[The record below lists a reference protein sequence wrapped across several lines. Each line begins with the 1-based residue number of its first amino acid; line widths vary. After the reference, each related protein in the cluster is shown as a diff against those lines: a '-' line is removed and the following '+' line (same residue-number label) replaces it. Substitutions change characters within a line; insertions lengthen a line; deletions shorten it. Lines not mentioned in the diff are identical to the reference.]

1 VQKARKNQSLTGF
14 FVVWVVQGNPLE
26 SKGIHCLWVRFW
38 VPLEKSTNIGLDVG
52 TIWVLSSEEEAVPK
66 LAKRLTALVVE
77 KAKPKDA
84 AYTLASGGGLFLNV
98 FPSGTK
104 QWLVRYR
111 TAAGRNKVVI
121 GAYPSM
127 TLAEAHK
134 KAEDVQLAARTG
146 APIVGKRAEA
156 QALAARLTEAEQAA
170 HAAAEEARRHSFSVL
185 SEAWLKSRQPGWA
198 EESYRK
204 ARYVVRQYLQPKFG
218 DKDMRVL
225 RTKDVTESLRELAA
239 SAPSLAKKAV
249 QYLNGVVDYCILE
262 GVRDD
267 DQVLRLRGVLP
278 SHRGG
283 HIPAVT
289 REQDIG
295 PLMQAIFSYEGFVV
309 RSALSLA
316 AWTALRPGVI
326 ASARWEEIDLE
337 RAEWHIIGMEEDG
350 RRRMKTGNDH
360 IVSLPKQAVSMLREM
375 HSFSGGAEYVFPAVG
390 KMKNP
395 HLHRDALSK
404 ALRQMGFAG
413 THSTHGFRAML
424 RTVARERL
432 RVDFDV
438 LEAQLAHAKRD
449 EIQAAYDRTMFDD
462 DRREAMQRWAD
473 YLDQRVT
480 RVAVID
486 LEKAAA

>member
-1 VQKARKNQSLTGF
+1 M
-14 FVVWVVQGNPLE
+14 
-26 SKGIHCLWVRFW
+26 
-38 VPLEKSTNIGLDVG
+38 
-52 TIWVLSSEEEAVPK
+52 PK
-66 LAKRLTALVVE
+66 LAKRLTALAVE
-77 KAKPKDA
+77 KARPKDA

-98 FPSGTK
+98 LPSGSK

-111 TAAGRNKVVI
+111 TPLGRNKVVV
-121 GAYPSM
+121 GTYPVM

-134 KAEDVQLAARTG
+134 KAEEVQTAARTG
-146 APIVGKRAEA
+146 APIVGKRAESK
-156 QALAARLTEAEQAA
+156 ARVASQTEAELARQAA
-170 HAAAEEARRHSFSVL
+170 VEEARRHSFTVL

-204 ARYVVRQYLQPKFG
+204 ARYVVRQYLQPAFG
-218 DKDMRVL
+218 EADMRSL
-225 RTKDVTESLRELAA
+225 RTKDVTASLRDIAA
-239 SAPSLAKKAV
+239 TAPSLAKKAV

-262 GVRDD
+262 GIRED

-278 SHRGG
+278 SHKGG

-289 REQDIG
+289 REQGIG
-295 PLMQAIFSYEGFVV
+295 PLMQAIFNYEGFVV
-309 RSALSLA
+309 RAALSLA

-326 ASARWEEIDLE
+326 ASARWTEIDLE
-337 RAEWHIIGMEEDG
+337 RAEWHILGLEEDG

-360 IVSLPKQAVSMLREM
+360 IVSLPQQAISMLKEM
-375 HSFSGGAEYVFPAVG
+375 HKFSGGSEYVFPAVG
-390 KMKNP
+390 KMKNL

-432 RVDFDV
+432 RIDFDV

-449 EIQAAYDRTMFDD
+449 EIQAAYDRTRFDD
-462 DRREAMQRWAD
+462 ERRDAMQRWAD
-473 YLDQRVT
+473 YLDRC
-480 RVAVID
+480 VAASSIVSLSKD
-486 LEKAAA
+486 AA